1 MVKLSPD
8 KYTQHGKL
16 WRHVGAGPAVRESCV
31 DCGDDLYNKQ
41 DKFPFEGG
49 WICKHC
55 KVKKQHCVVC
65 ASCKKVFNIVILLCV
80 CSLHSGSAPV
90 LTSPC

>member
-16 WRHVGAGPAVRESCV
+16 WRHVGAGPAIKESCV

-41 DKFPFEGG
+41 AKFPFEGG

-55 KVKKQHCVVC
+55 KVKKQHGVVDPKTC
-65 ASCKKVFNIVILLCV
+65 FQGSVITLED
-80 CSLHSGSAPV
+80 
-90 LTSPC
+90 